1 MPNHYRSRLEKTE
14 SKRFARQAMVLG
26 IATLILL
33 VVLIIV
39 GIPALTKLAIFFS
52 GGQGS
57 IGAEPA
63 DTMAPL
69 SPQINTPP
77 EATNSAKVS
86 LSGYAESG
94 SEVLLK
100 KDDVEIQKSIV
111 DASGSFSFSSVQLE
125 NGTNQFRL
133 TAVDLAGN
141 ESPPTPLVSID
152 YDNEKPKLSVTNP
165 KEGSKFFGSS
175 ERLISIVGE
184 TDHNTQVVL
193 NNRSL
198 VVDSAG
204 GFTASHELSEGDN
217 QLEIIATD
225 NAGNTTTIAIKV
237 SYQP

>member
-1 MPNHYRSRLEKTE
+1 MSNHYRSRLEKTE
-14 SKRFARQAMVLG
+14 SKRFAKQAMMLG

-33 VVLIIV
+33 VVLIII
-39 GIPALTKLAIFFS
+39 GIPALTKLAVYFS
-52 GGQGS
+52 GSQS
-57 IGAEPA
+57 GADTELV

-69 SPQINTPP
+69 SPQINTVP

-86 LSGYAESG
+86 LSGFAESG

-111 DASGSFSFSSVQLE
+111 DAAGSFSFSSVQLE
-125 NGTNQFRL
+125 KGMNEFRL

-141 ESPPTPLVSID
+141 ESPPTPLLSID
-152 YDNEKPKLSVTNP
+152 YDNEKPKLSISNP
-165 KEGSKFFGSS
+165 KEGNKYFGSS

-184 TDHNTQVVL
+184 TDQNTQVTL
-193 NNRSL
+193 NKRSL
-198 VVDSAG
+198 VVDSNG
-204 GFTASHELSEGDN
+204 SFTTSHELIEGDN

-225 NAGNTTTIAIKV
+225 TAGNAASTTIKV